1 MCITNVLLHQIS
13 DQPSAFAP
21 PGRLVDDGQREDDG
35 AAQADPPARPPR
47 IPRLGGRGDGKN
59 CSTSTSTDYFVC
71 SHGIIVSSLSN
82 FSISEHLFRIGDSLK
97 VNMFLNLIL
106 AFSYPFTIYIHL

>member
-21 PGRLVDDGQREDDG
+21 PGRLVDDGQRKDDG

-71 SHGIIVSSLSN
+71 SHGITVSSLSN
-82 FSISEHLFRIGDSLK
+82 ASRSTCLESETL
-97 VNMFLNLIL
+97 
-106 AFSYPFTIYIHL
+106 